1 MSEIFVKPKHRA
13 YSIPIITLRNKEKR
27 FHKFSTKEFMLSSKA
42 EVHISKAIHE
52 KWAKI
57 VPLRKLQKSESQKGK
72 DIVNVHSNTEKGF

>member
-1 MSEIFVKPKHRA
+1 
-13 YSIPIITLRNKEKR
+13 
-27 FHKFSTKEFMLSSKA
+27 MLSSKA